1 MCLCIYIY
9 IHIPYI
15 FLSSGGCTPF
25 TQVTVQWKGQDVL
38 VKLELDPVAK
48 RFKMRMPDISSDR
61 WCWAGEVD
69 EKAELHVRMG
79 TPVLT
84 HPAKKSTLKLLNFLM
99 VAQWYDDTNT
109 INVQQ
114 SMQQCRMPALEDA
127 PQANVDLTTTPDG
140 KPGRTRQPQVS
151 PPKTSAHSSNIIEN
165 AAMTLKSR
173 CVMCME
179 ELQPSQKHHAFN
191 CGHKCHIPCLQDY
204 MSNNPK
210 FNPEDACPLCLEE
223 DHAEHDDTDD
233 FQPCD
238 FGTLD
243 ADEFDDTL
251 ETDVLP
257 ALPPEYDNSVQP
269 KRQRELTQDQLDRIS
284 ERREEAMRRKRQRD
298 ITNGTLGNPGNI
310 TPQRREA
317 LQDGTHLDDTQD
329 MPIQEGPAPVE
340 LGPSSENHEAG
351 QH

>member
-1 MCLCIYIY
+1 M
-9 IHIPYI
+9 
-15 FLSSGGCTPF
+15 SSGSCTPF

-61 WCWAGEVD
+61 WCWAGEID
-69 EKAELHVRMG
+69 EKAEIHVKLR
-79 TPVLT
+79 TPVLI
-84 HPAKKSTLKLLNFLM
+84 HPAKHGLGGMHLQILHSFLLKA
-99 VAQWYDDTNT
+99 VWYAPPN
-109 INVQQ
+109 
-114 SMQQCRMPALEDA
+114 QCRPRPCCPPMWEVA
-127 PQANVDLTTTPDG
+127 PKANVDLK
-140 KPGRTRQPQVS
+140 KPQATFPN
-151 PPKTSAHSSNIIEN
+151 TSVHSILNG
-165 AAMTLKSR
+165 MTVDEMR
-173 CVMCME
+173 AMCME
-179 ELQPSQKHHAFN
+179 VLLAKHKHN
-191 CGHKCHIPCLQDY
+191 ILQD
-204 MSNNPK
+204 SLSKLPK
-210 FNPEDACPLCLEE
+210 FNLEDACPLCPEE
-223 DHAEHDDTDD
+223 DHAEHDDNDDD
-233 FQPCD
+233 FPCKLC
-238 FGTLD
+238 TLD
-243 ADEFDDTL
+243 ADEIDDTL
-251 ETDVLP
+251 ETDLLP